1 MTLRETE
8 GEEESWKK
16 QERSMASKRKARLFF
31 SFLTPPSTSPR
42 DGPTKKKQDQLSALL
57 DGHFT
62 APGNKKDKNKN
73 EKK

>member
-1 MTLRETE
+1 MALRETE

-16 QERSMASKRKARLFF
+16 QEKHGVEEEGAPFFFF
-31 SFLTPPSTSPR
+31 SHTTFNLSPR
-42 DGPTKKKQDQLSALL
+42 RANKKQDQLSALL

-62 APGNKKDKNKN
+62 APSNKKDKNKN

>member
-16 QERSMASKRKARLFF
+16 QEAWRRRGRRAFFFF
-31 SFLTPPSTSPR
+31 SHTTFNLSPR
-42 DGPTKKKQDQLSALL
+42 PANKKQDQLSALL

-62 APGNKKDKNKN
+62 APSNKKDKNKN
-73 EKK
+73 VKK